1 MNNLQ
6 VGISQAARILN
17 YSTTWIKLHESHLGL
32 TPTFTGGGHRRYDL
46 AELLKIATVLEARK
60 RHERTIK

>member
-6 VGISQAARILN
+6 VGISQAARIFN
-17 YSTTWIKLHESHLGL
+17 YSTTWIKTHESHLGL

-46 AELLKIATVLEARK
+46 GELLEIARVLEARK
-60 RHERTIK
+60 KHERAI